1 MGANRTGSKTGA
13 DDYAKRNRESLV
25 RVGLMVAMALLLA
38 SSAPPNL
45 VLAVF
50 SGMLFISAAVAAA
63 FAVFMRDD
71 PFAGSFTRWDET
83 AALLGLGMA
92 TGLLVDPSAADWAI
106 DGQTIETAAAMVD
119 LGQ

>member
-71 PFAGSFTRWDET
+71 PFAGSFTRWDGGP
-83 AALLGLGMA
+83 ARPRHGDGPVGRSGRCRLG
-92 TGLLVDPSAADWAI
+92 DRRAD
-106 DGQTIETAAAMVD
+106 D
-119 LGQ
+119 